1 MDIRN
6 IRTFLRAA
14 ELRSFTGAARELNY
28 VQSTVTMQI
37 QQLERE
43 LGYPLFDRIGKKLSL
58 TALGE
63 EFLVC
68 ARQLVHLMDRAAT
81 LERDPA
87 QLRGQLRIGIL
98 ESLLFGHM
106 HTLLPRFRE
115 HFPKLE
121 VQLKMGQ
128 APELVSQLKQNL
140 LDMAY
145 LSGDLNTDPDLCCHY
160 RRRERLVF
168 LCGPE
173 HPLAGQNRIPLEILL
188 REDFIVT
195 ERSGFCFNRLRQL
208 AARQDT
214 PLRSGLEVDSTAV
227 IARLLPRSR
236 SLAFLPEYSVQS
248 QLARG
253 ALISLDA
260 DVEEQTYYS
269 QILCHK
275 SRWISPFMERLI
287 ADIQEHYPEN
297 N

>member
-14 ELRSFTGAARELNY
+14 ELQSFTGAARELNY

-58 TALGE
+58 TAPGK
-63 EFLVC
+63 EFLGY

-87 QLRGQLRIGIL
+87 QLRGTLRVGIL
-98 ESLLFGHM
+98 ESLLFSHM
-106 HTLLPRFRE
+106 QTLLPRFRDR
-115 HFPKLE
+115 FPQLE
-121 VQLKMGQ
+121 VRLKMGQ
-128 APELVSQLKQNL
+128 ASELVNQLKQNR

-145 LSGDLNTDPDLCCHY
+145 LSGELNTDPDLVCHY
-160 RRRERLVF
+160 KRKERLVF
-168 LCGPE
+168 LCGPA
-173 HPLAGQNRIPLEILL
+173 HPLAGRRQVSMEELL
-188 REDFIVT
+188 CWDFIVT
-195 ERSGFCFNRLRQL
+195 ERSGVCFGRLRQL
-208 AARQDT
+208 AARQDAL
-214 PLRSGLEVDSTAV
+214 LRSGLEVDSTAV
-227 IARLLPRSR
+227 IARLLPQGQ
-236 SLAFLPEYSVQS
+236 SLAFLPEYSV
-248 QLARG
+248 AG
-253 ALISLDA
+253 ALSLGNLVRIDT
-260 DVEEQTYYS
+260 DLEEQTYYS